1 MRFKGK
7 DFSEILLMCDKQG
20 SPKCNL
26 GDMGK
31 EKTGHKIVDNVP
43 AKRKV
48 CPHCQGRDYEKRNKG
63 KIVYQCMSCY
73 KLFEEPL
80 QMFTQVFT
88 ASETRSTKKDNDY
101 AIIDGSE
108 IGKILAE
115 VAKTSE
121 GAQHYREF
129 AYTHN
134 HSGMAKCV
142 SFLINN
148 IPLTSKNIATCR
160 LLIVLNVVKSS
171 LINSPELTS
180 IELSEVTGLSDSSF
194 RGKNAPALYVNRLK
208 QQIASWD
215 EELSNAVY
223 IALQRIEGKRKA
235 G

>member
-31 EKTGHKIVDNVP
+31 EKTGHKVIDNAP
-43 AKRKV
+43 SKRKV
-48 CPHCQGRDYEKRNKG
+48 CPHCQARDYEKRNKG

-88 ASETRSTKKDNDY
+88 ATETRSTKKDNDY

-115 VAKTSE
+115 VGKTSE

-129 AYTHN
+129 AYTHQ
-134 HSGMAKCV
+134 
-142 SFLINN
+142 N
-148 IPLTSKNIATCR
+148 IGVKKSCR
-160 LLIVLNVVKSS
+160 LFGAYR
-171 LINSPELTS
+171 LT
-180 IELSEVTGLSDSSF
+180 
-194 RGKNAPALYVNRLK
+194 
-208 QQIASWD
+208 
-215 EELSNAVY
+215 
-223 IALQRIEGKRKA
+223 
-235 G
+235 